1 MEIGYTGSCVS
12 RLCRN
17 DHFMALEVTITELSV
32 IIIFLITVIAFTI
45 LQNNNRNRVGSE
57 AARQLV

>member
-1 MEIGYTGSCVS
+1 
-12 RLCRN
+12 
-17 DHFMALEVTITELSV
+17 MAFEVTITELSV